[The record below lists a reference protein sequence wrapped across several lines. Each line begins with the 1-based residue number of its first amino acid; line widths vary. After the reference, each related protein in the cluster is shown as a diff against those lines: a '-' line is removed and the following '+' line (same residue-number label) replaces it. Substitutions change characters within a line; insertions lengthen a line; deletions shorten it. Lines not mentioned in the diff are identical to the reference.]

1 MKNTLDGI
9 DNTLGDT
16 EKQISELEK
25 KGLEIT

>member
-25 KGLEIT
+25 GLEIT